1 MVFPHLPREQY
12 GAGLKRLFEKRFKFE
27 RSGDF
32 VLSSRET
39 SDPVTQ
45 SSPSALAAVEADIAR
60 ACVAAKRT
68 RQSVTLVAVSK
79 TFGAEAIEPV
89 LTSGQRVFGENR
101 VQEAKAKWPP
111 LRSKYPQT
119 ELHLIGP
126 LQSNKT
132 RVVAETMHWVHSV
145 DRLKIAERLSAQRPT
160 ALPPL
165 NICIQVNISG
175 EASKSGCAPDE
186 AVALA
191 KAASALPRLR
201 VRGLM
206 GMPQPGIGAD
216 ATRSQFALL
225 ARLYADAKQQV
236 ASIDTL
242 SMGMSDDLEIAVA
255 SGSTMVRVGTA
266 LFGARPVNQ
275 QSG

>member
-1 MVFPHLPREQY
+1 MTASSEASQAKDRFVRVCERIRTAAQQ
-12 GAGLKRLFEKRFKFE
+12 AGR
-27 RSGDF
+27 
-32 VLSSRET
+32 
-39 SDPVTQ
+39 DP
-45 SSPSALAAVEADIAR
+45 AAVA
-60 ACVAAKRT
+60 
-68 RQSVTLVAVSK
+68 LLAVSK
-79 TFGAEAIEPV
+79 LQPAAKVSELYAV
-89 LTSGQRVFGENR
+89 GQRAFGENY
-101 VQEAKAKWPP
+101 VQEAVQKC
-111 LRSKYPQT
+111 T
-119 ELHLIGP
+119 ELADLAGIEWHLIGP

-145 DRLKIAERLSAQRPT
+145 DRLKIAERLSAQRP
-160 ALPPL
+160 ADLPPL

-186 AVALA
+186 AAALA
-191 KAASALPRLR
+191 KAASGLPRLR

-206 GMPQPGIGAD
+206 GMPEPGIGAE

-225 ARLYADAKQQV
+225 ARLYAEAKQQV
-236 ASIDTL
+236 AGIDTL

-275 QSG
+275 QPG

>member
-1 MVFPHLPREQY
+1 MTASSEPSQAEL
-12 GAGLKRLFEKRFKFE
+12 RLQLVQRRIHTATTLCGRKPA
-27 RSGDF
+27 S
-32 VLSSRET
+32 V
-39 SDPVTQ
+39 
-45 SSPSALAAVEADIAR
+45 AL
-60 ACVAAKRT
+60 
-68 RQSVTLVAVSK
+68 LAVSK
-79 TFGAEAIEPV
+79 LQPVQAIRD
-89 LTSGQRVFGENR
+89 LYAAGQRAFGENY
-101 VQEAKAKWPP
+101 VQEAVGKRDE
-111 LRSKYPQT
+111 LRD
-119 ELHLIGP
+119 LRDIDWHLIGP

-145 DRLKIAERLSAQRPT
+145 DRLKIAERLSAQRP
-160 ALPPL
+160 ADLPPL

-175 EASKSGCAPDE
+175 EASKSGCAPED

-191 KAASALPRLR
+191 KAASTLPRVS

-206 GMPQPGIGAD
+206 GMPEPGIGEES
-216 ATRSQFALL
+216 TRRQFALL
-225 ARLYADAKQQV
+225 AQLFAEAGQQV

-275 QSG
+275 QQGQ